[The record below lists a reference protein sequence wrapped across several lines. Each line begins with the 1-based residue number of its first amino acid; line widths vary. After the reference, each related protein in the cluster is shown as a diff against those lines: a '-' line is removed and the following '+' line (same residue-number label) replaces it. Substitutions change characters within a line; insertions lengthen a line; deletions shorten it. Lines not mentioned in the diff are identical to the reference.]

1 VAKQNINT
9 VVITGNLTR
18 DPELRAL
25 PSGTSVCKLGVAVGE
40 RRKIS
45 GEWADYTNYFDVT
58 VWGASGEACAQ
69 YLTKGSPVAVS
80 GRLQWSRWESEGNVR
95 TKVDITADRVQF
107 LSSREDDKSN
117 GGQQRQQQARPE
129 DSDVPPDTDG
139 LNVPAG
145 VPADQDIPF
154 ARSPFPDGERVSW
167 PRFTARR
174 QSDN

>member
-1 VAKQNINT
+1 MARQNINS

-18 DPELRAL
+18 DPELRTT

-58 VWGASGEACAQ
+58 VWAASAEACAQ
-69 YLTKGSPVAVS
+69 YLTKGSPGAVA
-80 GRLQWSRWESEGNVR
+80 GRLQWSRWETDGVAR
-95 TKVDITADRVQF
+95 TKVDITAERVQF
-107 LSSREDDKSN
+107 LSSRDDNKSN
-117 GGQQRQQQARPE
+117 GGQQRQQQAQPE

-139 LNVPAG
+139 LTVPAG

-154 ARSPFPDGERVSW
+154 
-167 PRFTARR
+167 
-174 QSDN
+174 